1 MFKKAMQ
8 LNESTSNFSKDV
20 IQNEDI
26 FSDGRLNKSN
36 VVIMTIFLICI
47 FIVSF
52 VGNISVFMIFY
63 KRPVL
68 LTISNRFIVN
78 LSVCNILQTVA
89 VMPFVLTSLI
99 SQEWLFGFFLCQ
111 TSGFGMNLI
120 FTASTFTLVLIALD
134 RHLAVAKPLHY
145 SMTMT
150 SRRASYMTA
159 SVWISAILC
168 SLPPLLG
175 WNSYEFQRYKIACM
189 TVSYSKHHRDQSYSL
204 FLVTVCFILPSCIIM
219 WAYYAIFKAAKV
231 SSEKVRR
238 NSTIASG
245 LNDYP
250 ELSLRGGR
258 RHSSAQLLIHRLSCS
273 NKPGSVLWRRDE
285 RKAAV
290 TSFMVLFTFILCWL
304 LYFIIIILECLLEDP
319 DHVDPVVKT
328 LSVVLALSSCAINPL
343 VYVFRCKLQ
352 RVELKSIL
360 GLKQNSFN
368 RDMCN
373 GNQNGSRRPSF
384 NPNCIRQSPCISRE
398 GSQESEVI
406 EILHHVNTAATLTSM
421 IIPEEEEK
429 LPMTNA

>member
-1 MFKKAMQ
+1 MFRKVMQ
-8 LNESTSNFSKDV
+8 LNESTRNLSDSV
-20 IQNEDI
+20 VENEDI
-26 FSDGRLNKSN
+26 FSVGRLRISN
-36 VVIMTIFLICI
+36 VVIMAIGLFCI
-47 FIVSF
+47 FIMSF
-52 VGNISVFMIFY
+52 VGNISVFVIFY

-99 SQEWLFGFFLCQ
+99 SQEWWFGSVWCQ
-111 TSGFGMNLI
+111 ASGFGMNLI
-120 FTASTFTLVLIALD
+120 FTASTFTLVLIAID
-134 RHLAVAKPLHY
+134 RYLAVAKPLHY

-150 SRRASYMTA
+150 SKRASVMIA

-168 SLPPLLG
+168 SLPPLVG
-175 WNSYEFQRYKIACM
+175 WNSYEFQRNKIACM
-189 TVSYSKHHRDQSYSL
+189 TASYSKHQGDRSYSI

-219 WAYYAIFKAAKV
+219 CAYCVIFKAAKV

-245 LNDYP
+245 INDFP

-258 RHSSAQLLIHRLSCS
+258 RNSSVQSLMHMLSCS
-273 NKPGSVLWRRDE
+273 NKTGSVLWRRDD

-290 TSFMVLFTFILCWL
+290 TSFIVLFTFILCWL
-304 LYFIIIILECLLEDP
+304 LYFIIIILECLLKDP
-319 DHVDPVVKT
+319 DTIDPVVKT

-360 GLKQNSFN
+360 GFKQNSFN
-368 RDMCN
+368 RDMSN
-373 GNQNGSRRPSF
+373 GNQNGSRRPSYKL
-384 NPNCIRQSPCISRE
+384 NCIRQSPCLSRE

-429 LPMTNA
+429 LPVTQT

>member
-1 MFKKAMQ
+1 MQ
-8 LNESTSNFSKDV
+8 QNESTRNLSSPVHEDR
-20 IQNEDI
+20 DI
-26 FSDGRLNKSN
+26 FKDGRLGMSN
-36 VVIMTIFLICI
+36 VVIMTVVLFAIFV
-47 FIVSF
+47 VSF
-52 VGNISVFMIFY
+52 VGNITVFVIFF

-89 VMPFVLTSLI
+89 IMPFVVTSLI
-99 SQEWLFGFFLCQ
+99 SQEWWFGSFWCHA
-111 TSGFGMNLI
+111 SGFGMNLI
-120 FTASTFTLVLIALD
+120 FTASTFTLLLIAID
-134 RHLAVAKPLHY
+134 RYLAVAKPLHY

-150 SRRASYMTA
+150 SKRASVMIA
-159 SVWISAILC
+159 SVWFSAILC

-175 WNSYEFQRYKIACM
+175 WNSYEFQRYKISCM
-189 TVSYSKHHRDQSYSL
+189 TVAYSKHHRDRSYSI

-219 WAYYAIFKAAKV
+219 WAYCSIFKAAKV

-238 NSTIASG
+238 NSTISSG
-245 LNDYP
+245 LNDYS

-258 RHSSAQLLIHRLSCS
+258 RNSSAQILMHRLICS
-273 NKPGSVLWRRDE
+273 SKTGSVLWRRDE

-304 LYFIIIILECLLEDP
+304 LYFIIIILECLLD
-319 DHVDPVVKT
+319 DQDRIDPVVKT
-328 LSVVLALSSCAINPL
+328 LSVLLALSSCAINPL

-352 RVELKSIL
+352 RVELKIIL
-360 GLKQNSFN
+360 GLKQESLN
-368 RDMCN
+368 RDMCK
-373 GNQNGSRRPSF
+373 GNRNESRRPSF

-421 IIPEEEEK
+421 IIQEEDEK
-429 LPMTNA
+429 LAMTKI